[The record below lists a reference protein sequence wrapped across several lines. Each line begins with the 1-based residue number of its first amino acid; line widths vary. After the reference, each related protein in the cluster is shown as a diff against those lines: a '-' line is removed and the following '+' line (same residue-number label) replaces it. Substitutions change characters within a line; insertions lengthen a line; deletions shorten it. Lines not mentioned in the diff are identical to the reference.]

1 MKNFELDALCSVGE
15 ALQALA
21 QHRILA
27 VREMTDSERVEA
39 MIEEIRSIVVLSNA
53 VSPSERHEIE
63 QALDNLEHV
72 ACLCLQE
79 PAPVPPAG
87 LGDFQP

>member
-1 MKNFELDALCSVGE
+1 MDSGALCSIGE
-15 ALQALA
+15 ALQVLA

-39 MIEEIRSIVVLSNA
+39 RIEEIRSIVVLSNT

-72 ACLCLQE
+72 CVRLLPQD
-79 PAPVPPAG
+79 PAPVPPG
-87 LGDFQP
+87 LEDFRP

>member
-1 MKNFELDALCSVGE
+1 MKNFEFGALCSVGE
-15 ALQALA
+15 ALQVLA
-21 QHRILA
+21 QHRIIA
-27 VREMTDSERVEA
+27 ARAMTDSERVGA

-53 VSPSERHEIE
+53 VSPADRHGIE